1 MEKICIKL
9 LLCMENLFIR
19 SKNYSQNELQMPR
32 CLQLFENAIK
42 SPVTKRTYTSSL
54 NQFLSFATKK
64 PEDLLSLKDNDLQ
77 ILLENYLFYL
87 KEKIS
92 PNSIKTKLAPVSLF
106 LAMNDRTLNFKKLYK
121 MCPETLKASG
131 KGAWPTQDI
140 QKMLTFTSEKRS
152 RAVIHFL
159 ASTGVRIG
167 VICELKCGHVSTMPG
182 NCKCVKIYEGS
193 KEEYLVFLTPE
204 ASESLEQYLGERR
217 SDGEILNDNS
227 PLFRTKYSIGAAKA
241 KHISYSSCVELVK
254 RVVVNAGLVRQ
265 KTGRRYSIQLNH
277 GFRKRYNTIL
287 KLMPE
292 INPSAVEKLLGH
304 KNGLDGAYFVPTK
317 EELFKEFRKGV
328 LELTISDENRL
339 RLENTKL
346 KTDVKNTDELQTE
359 MRDFKKT
366 ITTVAELS
374 YIFSLPDSI
383 NRDEAIRKLKERYN
397 LDPNKSATVTIDMD
411 KEFLEGFPLFNEM
424 AKEFDKIS
432 C

>member
-1 MEKICIKL
+1 
-9 LLCMENLFIR
+9 
-19 SKNYSQNELQMPR
+19 MPR
-32 CLQLFENAIK
+32 CLTLFDNAIK

-64 PEDLLSLKDNDLQ
+64 PEDLLDLKDNDLQ
-77 ILLENYLFYL
+77 VLLEDYLFYL
-87 KEKIS
+87 KEKVS
-92 PNSIKTKLAPVSLF
+92 PNSIKTKFAPVALF
-106 LAMNDRTLNFKKLYK
+106 LSMNDRTLNFKKLYK
-121 MCPETLKASG
+121 MCPETLKTSG

-159 ASTGVRIG
+159 SSTGVRIG
-167 VICELKCGHVSTMPG
+167 VICELKYGHVSTMPG
-182 NCKCVKIYEGS
+182 NCKCVKIYEGF

-204 ASESLEQYLGERR
+204 ASESLDQYLDERR

-227 PLFRTKYSIGAAKA
+227 PLFRTKYSIGSAKA

-304 KNGLDGAYFVPTK
+304 KNGLDGVYFVPTK
-317 EELFKEFRKGV
+317 DELFKEFKKGI

-339 RLENTKL
+339 RVENAKL
-346 KTDVKNTDELQTE
+346 KTDVKTADELESE
-359 MRDFKKT
+359 MDDFKET
-366 ITTVAELS
+366 MVTVLE
-374 YIFSLPDSI
+374 FSHIISLKDPLEKA
-383 NRDEAIRKLKERYN
+383 EAIRKLKEKHNR
-397 LDPNKSATVTIDMD
+397 DPNKPATVTISLD
-411 KEFLEGFPLFNEM
+411 KKYLRGFPIFEEI
-424 AKEFDKIS
+424 AKEFDKLD
-432 C
+432 